1 MTQPA
6 NSRFLFLALLVALI
20 FAAKFAVYAWAVTPL
35 WDIPDEPG
43 HYSYAE
49 DMSHGQWPRL
59 GQAKIGAEV
68 VHSGINPQARS
79 RGTWIAQHPPLFYAL
94 DAPVVWA
101 ARAAHLDLEQRV
113 RAARTL
119 NALFGGLTVLGLAL
133 FLARDTGYEELG
145 LAGAIFFA
153 ATPMFTHLSTGVT
166 HDILVACTS
175 AWAAYWCVRW
185 LESNLFRHLMYA
197 GILVALATITKIT
210 SLALAV
216 PLFFVL
222 ILRLWRIGAPSTRLL
237 PWLGRSAVL
246 WLVMFTPI
254 CLWIARNLIHFGQ
267 LLPDSSDLH
276 SAPVVPIGFFE
287 FMTGFPVWKHTLL
300 NFIALVGWNGSGN
313 GTLAWIQANGVPAR
327 YFLGVIGTA
336 SLGML
341 ASPGWPYLASRAQH
355 AVAALGLLAVTYV
368 YWQYPVQHL
377 AVWTCFLLFAALM
390 VALAINAK
398 GLFRA
403 DGSGWLLAA
412 AASCSLLFTLIYFE
426 HLRGNFGGAMRATHG
441 RYLYPVVPFLLL
453 ILVWPF
459 RSAIARR
466 GLLCAAVAAMLF
478 SDGFYLRQV
487 FDLYGQTS
495 P

>member
-1 MTQPA
+1 MTQSV
-6 NSRFLFLALLVALI
+6 NNRFLFIAFVVALI

-49 DMSHGQWPRL
+49 DMSRGQWPRL

-68 VHSGINPQARS
+68 AHSWINPQARP
-79 RGTWIAQHPPLFYAL
+79 RGNWIAQHPPLFYAL

-133 FLARDTGYEELG
+133 FLARATGYEELG

-166 HDILVACTS
+166 HDVLVACSS
-175 AWAAYWCVRW
+175 AWAAYWCTRW
-185 LESNLFRHLMYA
+185 LETNRFHHLLYA
-197 GILVALATITKIT
+197 GVLIALATVTKIT

-222 ILRLWRIGAPSTRLL
+222 IWRIWRTTPSPTRLL
-237 PWLGRSAVL
+237 SWLGRCAVL

-254 CLWIARNLIHFGQ
+254 CLWIIRNQVYFDRP
-267 LLPDSSDLH
+267 LPDSSNLH
-276 SAPVVPIGFFE
+276 HASIVPIGFFE
-287 FMTGFPVWKHTLL
+287 FMTSFPIWEHTLL

-313 GTLAWIQANGVPAR
+313 GTLAWIQANGLLAR
-327 YFLGVIGTA
+327 YFLGFIGAA
-336 SLGML
+336 SLGVL
-341 ASPGWPYLASRAQH
+341 ASPGWPYLARTIRH
-355 AVAALGLLAVTYV
+355 AVAALGLVAVSYI
-368 YWQYPVQHL
+368 YWHHPIPHL
-377 AVWTCFLLFAALM
+377 AVWTSFLLLAALTITLT
-390 VALAINAK
+390 VNTRA
-398 GLFRA
+398 LFRA
-403 DGSGWLLAA
+403 EGRGWLLSAA
-412 AASCSLLFTLIYFE
+412 AICTLLFSLIYFE

-453 ILVWPF
+453 VLVWPF
-459 RSAIARR
+459 RSTIARH

>member
-1 MTQPA
+1 MTQPV
-6 NSRFLFLALLVALI
+6 NNRFPFIASLIALV

-49 DMSHGQWPRL
+49 DMSRGKWPRL

-68 VHSGINPQARS
+68 VQSWINPQAGPRNN
-79 RGTWIAQHPPLFYAL
+79 WIAQHPPLFYAL
-94 DAPVVWA
+94 EAPVLWA
-101 ARAAHLDLEQRV
+101 TRAAHFDLEQRV

-119 NALFGGLTVLGLAL
+119 NALLGGLTVLGLAL
-133 FLARDTGYEELG
+133 FLARATECEELG

-166 HDILVACTS
+166 HDILVACTA

-185 LESNLFRHLMYA
+185 LESNLFRHLLYA

-222 ILRLWRIGAPSTRLL
+222 SLRLWWIGPPSKRLF
-237 PWLGRSAVL
+237 PWLGRGTVL

-254 CLWIARNLIHFGQ
+254 CLWIVHNQIQFGQ
-267 LLPDSSDLH
+267 PLPDAANLH
-276 SAPVVPIGFFE
+276 PVQVVPIGFFE
-287 FMTGFPVWKHTLL
+287 FMVRFPVWEHTLL

-313 GTLAWIQANGVPAR
+313 GTLAWIQPTGLTAR
-327 YFLGVIGTA
+327 YFLGFIGTT
-336 SLGML
+336 SLGVL
-341 ASPGWPYLASRAQH
+341 ALLGWPYLAIQVRH
-355 AVAALGLLAVTYV
+355 AVAALGLLAAAYV
-368 YWQYPVQHL
+368 YWHYPVPNL
-377 AVWTCFLLFAALM
+377 VVWTCFLLLAALI
-390 VALAINAK
+390 ATLATNAK
-398 GLFRA
+398 ELFGA
-403 DGSGWLLAA
+403 ELSGWLLAA
-412 AASCSLLFTLIYFE
+412 AAICSLLFMLIYFE
-426 HLRGNFGGAMRATHG
+426 HLRGNFVGGMRATHG

-453 ILVWPF
+453 VLVWPF
-459 RSAIARR
+459 RSAIARC
-466 GLLCAAVAAMLF
+466 GLLYAATAAMLF
-478 SDGFYLRQV
+478 ADGFYLRHV

-495 P
+495 A